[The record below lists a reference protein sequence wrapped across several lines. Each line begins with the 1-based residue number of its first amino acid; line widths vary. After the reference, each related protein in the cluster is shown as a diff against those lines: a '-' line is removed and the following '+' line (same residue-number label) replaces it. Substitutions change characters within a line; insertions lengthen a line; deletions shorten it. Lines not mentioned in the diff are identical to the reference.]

1 MVNNNHPILNLFN
14 YLISKVR
21 PLSYNHLKIAIT
33 GQQCLNKYNKQILQ
47 FTNINKEDFKEVN
60 KEGFKE
66 VNKEDFHLDNKMD
79 NREGNGEY
87 IIYIFIYLCIL

>member
-60 KEGFKE
+60 KE
-66 VNKEDFHLDNKMD
+66 DFHLDNKMD